1 MDDLDE
7 LQQIFGNILKLC
19 HIYLQINRVDQVKDS
34 IHIIPFNK
42 CFYYRF
48 SILLVHFRS
57 DLSLSQNQLDQS
69 WLTILN
75 FLHFSN

>member
-19 HIYLQINRVDQVKDS
+19 HIYLLINTVDQAKDS

-42 CFYYRF
+42 CSYYQS
-48 SILLVHFRS
+48 SILLVHS
-57 DLSLSQNQLDQS
+57 GNDLSLSQNQ
-69 WLTILN
+69 
-75 FLHFSN
+75 